1 MLDGHT
7 HVGMML
13 GLDGLGWMTSVGRGW
28 LGSGY
33 DGWLGWDGGRDGM
46 RRRV

>member
-13 GLDGLGWMTSVGRGW
+13 GLDGLGWMTSVGRGGW
-28 LGSGY
+28 VLGMMA
-33 DGWLGWDGGRDGM
+33 GWDGMEDGM
-46 RRRV
+46 G